1 MVVQPAAGVPSQ
13 HGYCERAEPIE
24 AAAARRL
31 WSPRGCEIA
40 SPWLPGRGIQTQHAH
55 VSVPA
60 ARKVGKLPELNMTR
74 LHQLSNRRL
83 KSMSFACNTATASQ
97 SEDTKKFLSAE
108 RQRRSGVCRGHS
120 GKKKRR
126 PSWKLSCLDNNI
138 FPIIVKS
145 WKGPAKQISHKCA
158 TLCTY
163 ILRNSPECTQQCRQ
177 ACMVRADQKVQMI
190 FQKIWIAAPCTWSW
204 LKVTSGTER
213 TERNK
218 YVEEINVFFTF
229 YPFQRLYQSNSFCR
243 PNYFTQVVQISQ
255 VWWQEYNYC
264 T

>member
-24 AAAARRL
+24 AAATRRL

-120 GKKKRR
+120 GKKKKKAKLETQLPWQQYFPYHSKELER
-126 PSWKLSCLDNNI
+126 PGEANLTQMCDFVYLH
-138 FPIIVKS
+138 F
-145 WKGPAKQISHKCA
+145 
-158 TLCTY
+158 
-163 ILRNSPECTQQCRQ
+163 TQQRWVYT
-177 ACMVRADQKVQMI
+177 AVQ
-190 FQKIWIAAPCTWSW
+190 
-204 LKVTSGTER
+204 TSLHGTG
-213 TERNK
+213 
-218 YVEEINVFFTF
+218 
-229 YPFQRLYQSNSFCR
+229 
-243 PNYFTQVVQISQ
+243 
-255 VWWQEYNYC
+255 
-264 T
+264 